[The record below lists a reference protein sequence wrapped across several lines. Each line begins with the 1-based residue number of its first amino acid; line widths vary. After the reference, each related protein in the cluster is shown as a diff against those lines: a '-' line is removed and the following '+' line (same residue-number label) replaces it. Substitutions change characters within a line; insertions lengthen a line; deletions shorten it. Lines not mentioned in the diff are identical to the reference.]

1 MEHNKKAKTA
11 EILKK
16 YRGDYQLVTM
26 ITSGVSAC
34 INTAF
39 SLFNGIFGL
48 IHFSVWHIS
57 VCVYYAFLLGIR
69 GHILFSIRKKRE
81 PRAVYIRTHIFLLLM
96 NVSMIFPIALM
107 VNGER
112 EYTYGLIP
120 AIAIAAYT
128 TYRITMAS
136 IQLKRSRRI
145 GSPLIRELRTINFV
159 DALVAVITLQNT
171 LIMANGG
178 MTGGM
183 KTLCA
188 WTNGG
193 IYLLMLYAIVRSFSF
208 VKKSAEY
215 RHDKA

>member
-1 MEHNKKAKTA
+1 MNHDPKAQITKIMKKC
-11 EILKK
+11 
-16 YRGDYQLVTM
+16 RSDYQLITM

-48 IHFSVWHIS
+48 MHRSVWHVS
-57 VCVYYAFLLGIR
+57 VCIYYAFLLGIR
-69 GHILFSIRKKRE
+69 GYILFSIRKKRE
-81 PRAVYIRTHIFLLLM
+81 PRAVYIRTHIFLILM
-96 NVSMIFPIALM
+96 SVSMIFPIALM
-107 VNGER
+107 VNGKR
-112 EYTYGLIP
+112 EYPYGLIP

-136 IQLKRSRRI
+136 IQLRKSRT
-145 GSPLIRELRTINFV
+145 SSSLLVRELRTINFV

-188 WTNGG
+188 WTNAG
-193 IYLLMLYAIVRSFSF
+193 IYFLMLFAIICSFSF
-208 VKKSAEY
+208 VKRSTTWESY
-215 RHDKA
+215 RT